1 MSIAGKERKSLTP
14 YPLGT
19 YSILLTLPL
28 GLIQTPL
35 QAIEII
41 PLRSTLFKPSFIWQ
55 TGERG
60 ERQRGQVKK
69 YICMIVGSK
78 P

>member
-1 MSIAGKERKSLTP
+1 MLIARKERKSLTP

-35 QAIEII
+35 QAVEIT

-55 TGERG
+55 GGKEEKDKEVRLKNTL
-60 ERQRGQVKK
+60 V
-69 YICMIVGSK
+69 
-78 P
+78 

>member
-1 MSIAGKERKSLTP
+1 MLRTRKERKSLTP

-35 QAIEII
+35 QAVEIT
-41 PLRSTLFKPSFIWQ
+41 PLRSTLSKPSFIWQ
-55 TGERG
+55 RG
-60 ERQRGQVKK
+60 KEEKDKEVRLKNTFV
-69 YICMIVGSK
+69 
-78 P
+78 

>member
-1 MSIAGKERKSLTP
+1 MRTRKERKSLTP

-35 QAIEII
+35 QAVEIT
-41 PLRSTLFKPSFIWQ
+41 PLRSTLSKPSFIWQ
-55 TGERG
+55 RG
-60 ERQRGQVKK
+60 KEEKDKEVRLKNTFV
-69 YICMIVGSK
+69 
-78 P
+78 